1 MTIETLINLAYVLAA
16 GLFIFGLKLLSHPST
31 ARKGNFVSA
40 VGMFVAVMVTLLDQQ
55 IISYHYIIVGV
66 LIGGLYGAW
75 KARSVQMTQMPEMVS
90 LFNMPSM
97 RSVTR

>member
-55 IISYHYIIVGV
+55 IISYH
-66 LIGGLYGAW
+66 
-75 KARSVQMTQMPEMVS
+75 ME
-90 LFNMPSM
+90 PSYFTTTHIPVCFQPL
-97 RSVTR
+97 SSYD